1 MKRNRYTKP
10 QIAVSLLVVAPT
22 KPGARSTAANDREN
36 AASLW
41 NEGFGSSTSVSRG
54 NPQL

>member
-1 MKRNRYTKP
+1 MKRNRYTKL
-10 QIAVSLLVVAPT
+10 QITVLLLVVAPT
-22 KPGARSTAANDREN
+22 KPGARSTAGNERES
-36 AASLW
+36 AVSLW